1 MSKETTKIVGAIL
14 FALLVVLAI
23 RLIGN
28 GLFETKETAPEA
40 QQAKEAAPAP
50 TEAAAPAEKPMEEAA
65 APAAEKPAAKPREEA
80 AGPAAEKPAEK
91 PMEEAAAPAPEAA
104 PAPAAE
110 AAPTETAAAE
120 AGDAAAGEKV
130 FKAHL
135 CFGCHRLKPGEN
147 AVGPSLGD
155 VYGRKAGTE
164 AGYSYSDALKNSGI
178 VWDAKT
184 LDEWVQGPKK
194 MVDGTKMVLVK
205 PVTDAKDRADLIAF
219 LKENSKQ

>member
-14 FALLVVLAI
+14 FALLVVLSI

-28 GLFETKETAPEA
+28 GLFETKETAPPAE
-40 QQAKEAAPAP
+40 QAKEEAPAPTEAAPAEKP
-50 TEAAAPAEKPMEEAA
+50 LEEAAAPAEKPAEEAA
-65 APAAEKPAAKPREEA
+65 APAPEA
-80 AGPAAEKPAEK
+80 APAEKPAEK
-91 PMEEAAAPAPEAA
+91 PMEAAAPAPEAA
-104 PAPAAE
+104 PAPAAKE
-110 AAPTETAAAE
+110 APTETAAAE
-120 AGDAAAGEKV
+120 AGDAAGGEKV

-135 CFGCHRLKPGEN
+135 CFGCHRLQPGEN

-184 LDEWVQGPKK
+184 LDEWVQDPKK
-194 MVDGTKMVLVK
+194 MVAGTKMVLVK

-219 LKENSKQ
+219 LKEHSKQ